1 MRIWVLA
8 MALTALFSFSS
19 TAVAQDRCADVLV
32 EGTKSGISQY
42 AESLLETANLI
53 NLTRSSQS
61 NTSIKLPLPEGVPG
75 PEITDAH
82 KAQLSRQE
90 LNWLRSHSV
99 FSYLNLSG
107 DPYIVGAWL
116 KCMELDHGGGP
127 VARFEAKDGVIRLIM
142 MMIPSKVNNYSKT
155 FTIKHDISLPS
166 DFPVEEDG
174 NQRCL
179 KAGAVIDY
187 DEGGCVVTFK
197 DTNKRA
203 TVNLTITTDQKPL
216 MLDLPP
222 RLRVRSETTNSTFT
236 VSGSV
241 PPSQNGDHTQT
252 HNLDPE
258 KGTLVIESVK
268 SEATRVTGGMYRGQ
282 QKASCKPKLPFTISD
297 NNIVATYHLDN
308 NSRNDSAGCTGTV
321 SYRQVKLI
329 AEEF

>member
-1 MRIWVLA
+1 MRTWVSALA
-8 MALTALFSFSS
+8 LAALSFSS

-32 EGTKSGISQY
+32 DGTKSGISQY
-42 AESLLETANLI
+42 AESLLETAKLI
-53 NLTRSSQS
+53 NLTSSSQGS
-61 NTSIKLPLPEGVPG
+61 TSIKLPLPEGVPG
-75 PEITDAH
+75 PEMTDAH
-82 KAQLSRQE
+82 KAQLKRQE
-90 LNWLRSHSV
+90 LNWLRSHNV

-107 DPYIVGAWL
+107 DEKIIGAWL
-116 KCMELDHGGGP
+116 TCMKLRDGGP
-127 VARFEAKDGVIRLIM
+127 VARFEAKDGVIRLFM
-142 MMIPSKVNNYSKT
+142 MMIPSEGNKYSKT
-155 FTIKHDISLPS
+155 FTISYDITLPS
-166 DFPVEEDG
+166 DFQVVKDG
-174 NQRCL
+174 NEACL
-179 KAGAVIDY
+179 KTGAVIDY
-187 DEGGCVVTFK
+187 DKGGCVVTFK

-216 MLDLPP
+216 VLDLPP

-252 HNLDPE
+252 HTLDPE

-321 SYRQVKLI
+321 SYQQVKLI
-329 AEEF
+329 AEEL